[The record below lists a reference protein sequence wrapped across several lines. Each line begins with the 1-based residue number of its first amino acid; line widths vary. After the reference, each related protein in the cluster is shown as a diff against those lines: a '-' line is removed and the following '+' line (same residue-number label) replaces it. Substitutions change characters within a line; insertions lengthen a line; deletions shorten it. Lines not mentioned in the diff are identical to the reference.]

1 MFHCNRLPVCQRSL
15 LFHLSCLPAS
25 GLHLTMNTANLI
37 CQAAWP
43 LNYYCCIIMIYNCTM
58 MCIYMQNTILAS
70 LSVRHYQIELQQCIW
85 NYIRTHYL
93 PEIQNKATSCVWLQ
107 SSTPIGL
114 AGQLMSALSVPKQR
128 SSSSNV
134 GVLDEAW
141 EKL

>member
-58 MCIYMQNTILAS
+58 MCMYMQNTILAS